1 MKKFRLILSLTVLF
15 TFLFVVR
22 CSKSSDPAPAAK
34 LVSISGIV
42 TYTDLT
48 GASASAAGA
57 VVYLAK
63 GAAATATYD
72 QSTIAGADG
81 SYKFSNL
88 SAGDYYL
95 NSVYQTD
102 NKNLSARLDGVR
114 FSTAEGYHV
123 TAGTTDMT
131 KDMTLVSVG
140 QSGTEVV
147 QVSYQWDPSAN
158 TGAGGYTNTGAW
170 TFDNIH
176 SPVQFQTPYEGAEAD
191 FKGSF
196 IQTSG
201 LSINFDA
208 ANLGTSTIVASVD
221 LLSVNTGTPG
231 GRDAMLTTAGGTFQ
245 NASTF
250 AKGKLG
256 CIASTFGITADDAAA
271 DPATVVNDVDRYA
284 TFTST
289 SIAPYGDGYI
299 AKGNLKFHMVTMP
312 AVLMFKYI
320 APVTVS
326 TKRYLSFEGKMS
338 LKAKTDFGVIATNIG
353 ADLMTIYITVNLN
366 KAL

>member
-22 CSKSSDPAPAAK
+22 CSKSSDPAP
-34 LVSISGIV
+34 LVSISGQV

-48 GASASAAGA
+48 GATANAAGA

-63 GAAATATYD
+63 SSTSTTNYD

-81 SYKFSNL
+81 SYTFPNL
-88 SAGDYYL
+88 SAGSYYL

-102 NKNLSARLDGVR
+102 NKNLNARLDGVK
-114 FSTAEGYHV
+114 FTTASGYQVTLASTNA
-123 TAGTTDMT
+123 TQDMG
-131 KDMTLVSVG
+131 LVSAG
-140 QSGTEVV
+140 QTGTEVV
-147 QVSYQWDPSAN
+147 QVSYQWDPASG
-158 TGAGGYTNTGAW
+158 TSGAYTNTGAW

-196 IQTSG
+196 IQTAA

-208 ANLGTSTIVASVD
+208 ANLASSSIVASVD

-245 NASTF
+245 NAATF
-250 AKGKLG
+250 VKGKLG
-256 CIASTFGITADDAAA
+256 CIATTFGIAADDAAA
-271 DPATVVNDVDRYA
+271 DPNVVSTDVDRYA

-289 SIAPYGDGYI
+289 SIEKYGDGYI

-312 AVLMFKYI
+312 VVLMFKYI
-320 APVTVS
+320 TPVTIS
-326 TKRYLSFEGKMS
+326 TKKYVSFEGKMT
-338 LKAKTDFGVIATNIG
+338 LKAKTDFGITATNIG

-366 KAL
+366 KAA

>member
-1 MKKFRLILSLTVLF
+1 MKKFKLILGLTAVF
-15 TFLFVVR
+15 MFLFVVR
-22 CSKSSDPAPAAK
+22 CSKSSDPAPVK
-34 LVSISGIV
+34 LVSISGVI
-42 TYTDLT
+42 TYTDLS
-48 GASASAAGA
+48 GATANASGA

-63 GAAATATYD
+63 SAAATTTYD

-88 SAGDYYL
+88 VAGDYYL
-95 NSVYQTD
+95 NAVYQTD
-102 NKNLSARLDGVR
+102 NKNVSSRLDGVK
-114 FSTAEGYHV
+114 FSTANGYLL
-123 TAGTTDMT
+123 TAGTTDVT
-131 KDMTLVSVG
+131 KDMSLVSVG
-140 QSGTEVV
+140 QTGTEVV
-147 QVSYQWDPSAN
+147 QVSYQWDPTAN

-196 IQTSG
+196 IQTSA

-208 ANLGTSTIVASVD
+208 ANLGSSSIVATVD

-231 GRDAMLTTAGGTFQ
+231 GRDAMLTTTGGTFQ

-250 AKGKLG
+250 VKGKLG
-256 CIASTFGITADDAAA
+256 CIAGTFGITADDAAA
-271 DPATVVNDVDRYA
+271 DPNVVSTDVDRYA

-289 SIAPYGDGYI
+289 SIETYGDGYI

-312 AVLMFKYI
+312 VVLMFKYI
-320 APVTVS
+320 PSVTIS
-326 TKRYLSFEGKMS
+326 TKKYVSFEGKML
-338 LKAKTDFGVIATNIG
+338 LKAKTDFGITATNIG
-353 ADLMTIYITVNLN
+353 GDAMTIYITVNLN
-366 KAL
+366 KAA